1 MFKEYFRYQLSS
13 FLVKYLYQNNHIKNY
28 EIVKYLNVSLIY
40 LRNSVNIKKIN
51 ENEIL
56 KR

>member
-1 MFKEYFRYQLSS
+1 MFKEHFRYQPSS
-13 FLVKYLYQNNHIKNY
+13 FLVKYLYQSNQIKNY
-28 EIVKYLNVSLIY
+28 KIVKYLNVSLIY
-40 LRNSVNIKKIN
+40 LRNSVNSKKIN